1 MPADRLFGPIFTT
14 PAMAAAVSD
23 AAWLRAMVEFEAAL
37 ARAEGRLGVIPAA
50 AAEAIATACAGADL
64 DIDAIGRQAA
74 ASGTPVVPMLEA
86 VRALLPAEAAGHL
99 HRGATSQDVLDTA
112 MMLVVRH
119 GLELLAA
126 DVDGVAEAAAQLA
139 RQHGGTLMAARTLLQ
154 QAAPTTFGLKAAGWL
169 GATMEAADGLA
180 EYRRSR
186 PAVELGGAAGTL
198 AELAPGGPAVVQ
210 ELAGELGLA
219 APLLPWHTARARVAE
234 LGAVLAVM
242 AGTMAKIALDVVL
255 MAQSEVGE
263 VAEPAGAGRGV
274 SSSMPHKRNPA
285 LSVAAL
291 ACARGVRAQAGLLL
305 ETMAQPHERAI
316 GEWQSE
322 WAAVSEAL
330 RLSAGAVARMRE
342 VLEGLEVHPD
352 RMRANLEAGGEQ
364 LSEAGA
370 GAIAQLAA
378 GQLIAAT
385 LAAYEARRRG

>member
-23 AAWLRAMVEFEAAL
+23 EAWLRAMLDFEAAL
-37 ARAEGRLGVIPAA
+37 ARAEGRLGVIPVA
-50 AAEAIATACAGADL
+50 AAEAIASACAGADL
-64 DIDAIGRQAA
+64 DIETIGRQAA
-74 ASGTPVVPMLEA
+74 ASGTPVVPMLQA
-86 VRALLPAEAAGHL
+86 LRARLPSDATDHL

-126 DVDGVAEAAAQLA
+126 DLEAVAAGAAHLA
-139 RQHGGTLMAARTLLQ
+139 RHHGGTLMVARTLLQ

-180 EYRRSR
+180 DYRRSR
-186 PAVELGGAAGTL
+186 PAVQLGGAAGTL
-198 AELAPGGPAVVQ
+198 AALASDGPAVVR

-219 APLLPWHTARARVAE
+219 APLLPWHTARARVSE
-234 LGAVLAVM
+234 LGAVLALV
-242 AGTMAKIALDVVL
+242 AGTMGKIALDVVL
-255 MAQSEVGE
+255 LAQSEVGE
-263 VAEPAGAGRGV
+263 VAEPAGEGRGV

-285 LSVAAL
+285 SSVAAL
-291 ACARGVRAQAGLLL
+291 ACARGVQAQAGLLL
-305 ETMAQPHERAI
+305 DTMVQPHERAT

-330 RLSAGAVARMRE
+330 RLCAGAVSRMRE

-352 RMRANLEAGGEQ
+352 RMRANLEAGGEL
-364 LSEAGA
+364 LSEEAG
-370 GAIAQLAA
+370 GATAQLAA